1 MCSGGL
7 SFVAPH
13 ARMCAPDRRCRWL
26 TPRPD
31 RAHRFA
37 NETMDMESGCFVT
50 EALNYTIMGNFTGN
64 LSKGDFGLDDA
75 LEAEELAES
84 GDGTIIGRAT
94 NMTLGGYAWCCL
106 NNHNA
111 STGFGSSRRLQDSI
125 DGLSNGTLISCY
137 KNETFHIE
145 AVKFEFEKE
154 EEDLVRSHWE
164 NFQHPKP
171 TVLYEQLSKNLRE
184 EIRTNFIRTQTVKYE
199 HDVVKESLHNE
210 SVRVKTLLEEKK
222 LANRR
227 KMDLLF
233 ARHKGRVMGLHKES
247 ARVLDQLEDKRR
259 ETSDHLADLKEDHLA
274 TISALTQNAREVDE
288 HLRVK
293 TEEHMDAMTNYYQR
307 WHDNHED
314 AEETILNL
322 RRSNGRVGEGV
333 EDAAEFYFGN
343 PEPLFNQTVGNG
355 TNSTGGRRLET
366 MDEYQEEEVVRSE
379 GGYDVISLDDDE
391 EDEK

>member
-1 MCSGGL
+1 M
-7 SFVAPH
+7 
-13 ARMCAPDRRCRWL
+13 
-26 TPRPD
+26 
-31 RAHRFA
+31 AHRGAIFAVVVAALLVPAMGQGRGSGPPAAATTTASDEDDEPDFAKMAIRIMGDHLLMQSEEHFHHVFGFA
-37 NETMDMESGCFVT
+37 NETMDMDSGCFVT

-125 DGLSNGTLISCY
+125 DGLSNGTLVSCY

-274 TISALTQNAREVDE
+274 KI
-288 HLRVK
+288 
-293 TEEHMDAMTNYYQR
+293 
-307 WHDNHED
+307 
-314 AEETILNL
+314 
-322 RRSNGRVGEGV
+322 GRAHV
-333 EDAAEFYFGN
+333 
-343 PEPLFNQTVGNG
+343 
-355 TNSTGGRRLET
+355 
-366 MDEYQEEEVVRSE
+366 
-379 GGYDVISLDDDE
+379 
-391 EDEK
+391 